1 MRDCSRAMAG
11 PAALAIHCLWAAK
24 GDAGSAGGPSSEP
37 GVASGVTS
45 AKLAVAGDTGRGAQR
60 VWVVAICRSR
70 RRRARVHLGEWT
82 PRTARGASPKAGWA
96 FGPGPT
102 PQQAGLPSSEFAC
115 ELSAENQ
122 LRTLGPSG
130 SPYSSGSS
138 TAAGALA
145 GTAGSMSGRLGRR
158 GDGECQRPPWSK
170 SGPRPRSRVS
180 KTGGNYRCSRKR
192 PLSAPTGKQVPHS
205 PSRGP
210 EGRTDTPELNASVC
224 DRT

>member
-1 MRDCSRAMAG
+1 MAG

-45 AKLAVAGDTGRGAQR
+45 AKLAVAGDTGRRAQR
-60 VWVVAICRSR
+60 VWVVAICLSR

-82 PRTARGASPKAGWA
+82 PQTARGASPKAGWA

-115 ELSAENQ
+115 VLSAKNQ

-130 SPYSSGSS
+130 SS
-138 TAAGALA
+138 TAADALA

-158 GDGECQRPPWSK
+158 GDGECQRAP
-170 SGPRPRSRVS
+170 SGEDAS
-180 KTGGNYRCSRKR
+180 
-192 PLSAPTGKQVPHS
+192 L
-205 PSRGP
+205 GP
-210 EGRTDTPELNASVC
+210 ENLKPSLVGPGRLDLT
-224 DRT
+224 